1 MTTSLFKLSADERIK
16 SRGLFDQLFESGKGF
31 RIHPFRM
38 VWLSSPFRSKNPVRI
53 AVGAP
58 KKNMRKAVHRNRMK
72 RLMRE
77 AYRLQKE
84 KLQLHLQQKDQQLSV
99 FILYVGKELPEYE
112 VVFEKIGT
120 IINRLIKF
128 ADANN

>member
-1 MTTSLFKLSADERIK
+1 MSTIQRYFFRKADKLK
-16 SRGLFDQLFESGKGF
+16 SRKTIDELFSKGNSF
-31 RIHPFRM
+31 SNFPFK
-38 VWLSSPFRSKNPVRI
+38 VIWLPKNKEAVLQV
-53 AVGAP
+53 AVGVSSRNF
-58 KKNMRKAVHRNRMK
+58 KKATERNRIK

-84 KLQLHLQQKDQQLSV
+84 QLQLHLQQKDQQLSV

>member
-1 MTTSLFKLSADERIK
+1 
-16 SRGLFDQLFESGKGF
+16 
-31 RIHPFRM
+31 
-38 VWLSSPFRSKNPVRI
+38 
-53 AVGAP
+53 
-58 KKNMRKAVHRNRMK
+58 MK
-72 RLMRE
+72 E

-84 KLQLHLQQKDQQLSV
+84 KLQVQLQQQDQQLSV
-99 FILYVGKELPEYE
+99 FILYMGKELPEYE

>member
-1 MTTSLFKLSADERIK
+1 MSTTPRYFFRKADKLK
-16 SRGLFDQLFESGKGF
+16 SRKTIDELFSKGNSFSNFPFKVIWLPKNKES
-31 RIHPFRM
+31 
-38 VWLSSPFRSKNPVRI
+38 VLQV
-53 AVGAP
+53 AVGVSSRNF
-58 KKNMRKAVHRNRMK
+58 KKATERNRIK

-84 KLQLHLQQKDQQLSV
+84 KLQVHLQQKDQQLSV
-99 FILYVGKELPEYE
+99 FILYMGKELPEYE
-112 VVFEKIGT
+112 VVFEKIGI

>member
-1 MTTSLFKLSADERIK
+1 MSTTPRYFFRKADKLK
-16 SRGLFDQLFESGKGF
+16 SRKTIDELFSKGNSF
-31 RIHPFRM
+31 SNFPFK
-38 VWLSSPFRSKNPVRI
+38 VIWLPKNKEASLQV
-53 AVGAP
+53 AVGVSSRNF
-58 KKNMRKAVHRNRMK
+58 KKATERNRIK
-72 RLMRE
+72 RLMKE

-84 KLQLHLQQKDQQLSV
+84 KLQVQLQQQDQQLSV
-99 FILYVGKELPEYE
+99 FILYMGKELPEYE